1 MATNLDELSLSL
13 NQGAQASGNLA
24 GLDERYERANALRD
38 QPIQEMKGNATG
50 TGLSAIANLM
60 NSYTGNKRAAA
71 IEPQRAA
78 AREQMAGA
86 KNALPMYN
94 AQRAE
99 EATALAATNRT
110 EDQQNKKEAA
120 LLLATAKADAMN
132 TPVTY
137 VSRIDGGEEITGY
150 PTEGG
155 GVVDNKGNLL
165 DVSNKVPYKTWMDQ
179 QSKIATQAN
188 TTAVRERIE
197 QGKWARSSE
206 KDPYG
211 NTLTTLYNTTTEERK
226 PATFSDGVVATPE
239 EQIKRG
245 DIILAQKK
253 QAGLNTIQDK
263 ADAKAVARSDEKSD
277 TMSLSI
283 NEIDK
288 ALAALTGSDGNTPAD
303 TGWFSNMLPNVRAN
317 AIKIQQARDQL
328 ALYEIGKYSFG
339 ALSQAEG
346 TWLKD
351 VTIPLNMNED
361 ELEPFL
367 RKKREGLRRYQ
378 QVESMIQ
385 EMRALGITPTR
396 EEKDAI
402 LYAGGFTFD

>member
-1 MATNLDELSLSL
+1 
-13 NQGAQASGNLA
+13 
-24 GLDERYERANALRD
+24 
-38 QPIQEMKGNATG
+38 
-50 TGLSAIANLM
+50 
-60 NSYTGNKRAAA
+60 
-71 IEPQRAA
+71 
-78 AREQMAGA
+78 
-86 KNALPMYN
+86 
-94 AQRAE
+94 
-99 EATALAATNRT
+99 
-110 EDQQNKKEAA
+110 
-120 LLLATAKADAMN
+120 MN

-179 QSKIATQAN
+179 QSKNATQAN

-239 EQIKRG
+239 EQIRRG

-402 LYAGGFTFD
+402 LYAGRFTFD